1 MMIEKMSKKMKE
13 ESLMT
18 RTKLTKWPTQNKKN
32 LYKKKHTKQENT
44 YGRNIYAQNMTLC
57 EVFMFIFKK
66 ECL

>member
-1 MMIEKMSKKMKE
+1 MSKKMKE

-18 RTKLTKWPTQNKKN
+18 VTKLIKWPTQNKKL

-44 YGRNIYAQNMTLC
+44 YGRNIWAQNMTLC
-57 EVFMFIFKK
+57 EVLMFILKN